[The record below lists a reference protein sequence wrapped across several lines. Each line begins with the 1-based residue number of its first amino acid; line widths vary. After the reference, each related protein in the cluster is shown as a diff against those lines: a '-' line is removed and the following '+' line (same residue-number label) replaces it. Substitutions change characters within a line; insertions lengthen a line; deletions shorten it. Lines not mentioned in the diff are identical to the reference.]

1 MSVLVLSK
9 GGGSENSYKPFDV
22 RDVHTYA
29 GSFCTSKSKP
39 ADQPRTAADNKHVML
54 ERHITALEITT
65 SKTCRSD
72 ELLPQI
78 SWKKSCSQPPLYRG
92 ILKNISGGK
101 EKSLKTKQV
110 SFADLKGK
118 VLTQIKEIP
127 KLSHFEQSLEEDLD
141 SMNPCLQ
148 EIPKQ
153 SISPIPT
160 LQRVATKNEWYYAK
174 QDCMERLRSKKV
186 SLQEVFLERNV
197 IKGKIRV
204 VNISYEK
211 SVLVRWT
218 KDSWKNSADTTAKYS
233 KERGNTNHAS
243 DCFEFYLPCDSG
255 CIEFAIQ
262 YTVDGRAYW
271 DNNDGKNYQL
281 RIYQA

>member
-9 GGGSENSYKPFDV
+9 GDSSESSYKPFEV
-22 RDVHTYA
+22 RDVHTYT
-29 GSFCTSKSKP
+29 GSYCVGTMSKSKP
-39 ADQPRTAADNKHVML
+39 ADQLKTAVHNKHVTL
-54 ERHITALEITT
+54 ERNITSLEITA
-65 SKTCRSD
+65 SKSRRSD

-78 SWKKSCSQPPLYRG
+78 SWMKSCSQPSLNRG

-118 VLTQIKEIP
+118 VLTQVKEIP
-127 KLSHFEQSLEEDLD
+127 KLSKFEQRIEEDL
-141 SMNPCLQ
+141 NPGLQ

-153 SISPIPT
+153 SIPPVST

-174 QDCMERLRSKKV
+174 QDCMERLRSNKV
-186 SLQEVFLERNV
+186 SLQEVFLERAT

-204 VNISYEK
+204 VNISFEK
-211 SVLVRWT
+211 SVIVHWT
-218 KDSWKNSADTTAKYS
+218 KDSWKNSIDTTAKYS
-233 KERGNTNHAS
+233 EERGNTNHAS
-243 DCFEFYLPCDSG
+243 DCFVFYLPCDSG

-262 YTVDGRAYW
+262 YTVGRRVYW
-271 DNNDGKNYQL
+271 DNNDGTNYQL
-281 RIYQA
+281 RIS